1 LKSVIFVIILPLGD
15 WNVLLFKRYKKS
27 AMLALNGEAVYGTAP
42 GSYSLLDVGKY
53 FYLGN

>member
-1 LKSVIFVIILPLGD
+1 MIFVIILPLGD